1 MKQSL
6 STGQT
11 RGKVEDFFAA
21 LAKAPTSIL
30 LLDYDGTLADFRV
43 DRFKARP
50 WAGVLKLL
58 EQIRDQGRTRMAI
71 VTGRRAAEIPPLLS
85 LDPALEVWGL
95 HGAERLF
102 PNGGAE
108 FEETSPVA
116 RALLDQLRGQ
126 LRRDAFGGL
135 YEEKPNAVVV
145 HWRGRTPQQ
154 TETISHKTRQ
164 LFAPA
169 AQCDG
174 LRLLEFD
181 AGLELRAGRDKGG
194 AVRQILGEAGN
205 APPITY
211 LGDDITDEAAFC
223 AVNQAHGPHLSVLM
237 RRAPRP
243 TAADVWLKPPDDL
256 RWFLK
261 RWIETFKT

>member
-1 MKQSL
+1 MKERAL
-6 STGQT
+6 TGKNK
-11 RGKVEDFFAA
+11 GKVEDFFAA
-21 LAKAPTSIL
+21 LADSPTSIL

-50 WAGVLKLL
+50 WAGVLPFL
-58 EQIRDQGRTRMAI
+58 EQIRGRGKTRMAI
-71 VTGRRAAEIPPLLS
+71 VTGRPAAEIPPLLS
-85 LDPALEVWGL
+85 LNPALEVWGL
-95 HGAERLF
+95 HGAERLY
-102 PNGGAE
+102 PDGGKE
-108 FEETSPVA
+108 FEQTSPVA
-116 RALLDQLRGQ
+116 RAHLDQLRGQ

-154 TETISHKTRQ
+154 ARTIEHRTRE
-164 LFAPA
+164 LFGPA
-169 AQCDG
+169 AQSDG

-194 AVRQILGEAGN
+194 AVREILREAGN
-205 APPITY
+205 DLPIAY
-211 LGDDITDEAAFC
+211 LGDDITDEAAFR

-237 RRAPRP
+237 RRVPRP
-243 TAADVWLKPPDDL
+243 TEADVWLRPPEDL

-261 RWIETFKT
+261 RWIKAARA